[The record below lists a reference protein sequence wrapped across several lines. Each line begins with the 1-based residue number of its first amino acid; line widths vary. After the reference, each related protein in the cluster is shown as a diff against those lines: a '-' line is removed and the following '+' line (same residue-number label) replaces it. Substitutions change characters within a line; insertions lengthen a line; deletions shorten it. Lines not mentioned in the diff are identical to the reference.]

1 MPLELSGNRLRPE
14 KMAEHTAITAG
25 AKEIWPTLAAI
36 EQARKFLSEH
46 FTPTRLVEAQAVSRA
61 AGRPVHLKLEMELPT
76 SSFKVRGALW
86 ALSEKLRTTSLKE
99 VVASSTGNHGAAV
112 AYAAQKLGVK
122 AAIFLPAK
130 NNPVKRAKIASL
142 NADIIEKGS
151 VDLAA
156 AWKAAEEYSAKTGAY
171 FLNDATDPVLPAG
184 PARIG
189 LEILEQLPTAE
200 EIYVPMG
207 DTALIRGVASAI
219 KQTKAVV
226 RIIGVQAETAPS
238 YALSWQNGVAIE
250 TETCET
256 IADGLATRT
265 PDPNNVI
272 SIRKLVDD
280 VVLISDEEMLRA
292 IAMLLFEEHIVA
304 EPAGAAATAA
314 ILKRR
319 SASKKVAVALVTG
332 ANVPREI
339 LQRALAQ

>member
-1 MPLELSGNRLRPE
+1 
-14 KMAEHTAITAG
+14 MATRAN
-25 AKEIWPTLAAI
+25 AKEMWPTLAAI

-46 FTPTRLVEAQAVSRA
+46 FAPTRLVEAPAVRRS
-61 AGRPVHLKLEMELPT
+61 AGRPVYLKLETELPT

-86 ALSEKLRTTSLKE
+86 ALSEKLRTTSLNE

-122 AAIFLPAK
+122 ATIFLPAK
-130 NNPVKRAKIASL
+130 NNPVKRARIASL
-142 NADIIEKGS
+142 DADIIEKGS

-171 FLNDATDPVLPAG
+171 FLNDATDPGLPSG
-184 PARIG
+184 PATIG
-189 LEILEQLPTAE
+189 LEIIEQLPTVE

-207 DTALIRGVASAI
+207 DTALIRGVAAAI
-219 KQTKAVV
+219 KQTKEDV

-238 YALSWQNGVAIE
+238 YALSWKSGIAIE

-265 PDPNNVI
+265 PDADNVA
-272 SIRKLVDD
+272 SIRKLVDEI
-280 VVLISDEEMLRA
+280 VLVSDEEMLHA
-292 IAMLLFEEHIVA
+292 IAKLLLEEHIVA

-314 ILKRR
+314 ILKK
-319 SASKKVAVALVTG
+319 SQKKDKVAAALVTG

-339 LQRALAQ
+339 LQRALEQ

>member
-1 MPLELSGNRLRPE
+1 
-14 KMAEHTAITAG
+14 MATGAN
-25 AKEIWPTLAAI
+25 AKELWPTLTAI
-36 EQARKFLSEH
+36 EQARKFLSGH
-46 FTPTRLVEAQAVSRA
+46 FAPTRLVEASAVSRS

-86 ALSEKLRTTSLKE
+86 ALSERLRTTSLRE

-122 AAIFLPAK
+122 ATIFLPEK
-130 NNPVKRAKIASL
+130 NNPVKRARIASL
-142 NADIIEKGS
+142 HADIVEKGS
-151 VDLAA
+151 ADLAA
-156 AWKAAEEYSAKTGAY
+156 AWKAAEEHSVKTGAY

-184 PARIG
+184 PATIG
-189 LEILEQLPTAE
+189 LEILEQLPTVE

-219 KQTKAVV
+219 KQTKAEA

-238 YALSWQNGVAIE
+238 YALSWKSGKTIE

-265 PDPNNVI
+265 PDADNVAW
-272 SIRKLVDD
+272 IRQLVDD
-280 VVLISDEEMLRA
+280 VVLVSDQEMLRT
-292 IAMLLFEEHIVA
+292 IAMLLLEEHIVA

-314 ILKRR
+314 ILKQSQRND
-319 SASKKVAVALVTG
+319 KTAVALVTG
-332 ANVPREI
+332 ANIPREI
-339 LQRALAQ
+339 LQRALEQ